1 MGPTQHLNRL
11 IFFYFFSDSTSTL
24 SVAGNLKSSRIC
36 LLFPY
41 PVGLCPRSRQ
51 PCSIPPPSRHLL
63 TSLTLTM
70 GCLPSR
76 HQLNNFK
83 EERRQAMVER
93 RLSRRLSEKNG
104 NGYLAPPQRNE
115 EEHSGRSTPHAVWTE
130 DDTYIPR
137 FDSTLPRLR

>member
-1 MGPTQHLNRL
+1 
-11 IFFYFFSDSTSTL
+11 
-24 SVAGNLKSSRIC
+24 
-36 LLFPY
+36 
-41 PVGLCPRSRQ
+41 
-51 PCSIPPPSRHLL
+51 
-63 TSLTLTM
+63 M

-93 RLSRRLSEKNG
+93 RTSRRLSEKNG
-104 NGYLAPPQRNE
+104 NGYLSPPQTIGQLSYGHGNNNELTVALDE
-115 EEHSGRSTPHAVWTE
+115 EENSGRSTPNAVWTE

>member
-1 MGPTQHLNRL
+1 
-11 IFFYFFSDSTSTL
+11 
-24 SVAGNLKSSRIC
+24 
-36 LLFPY
+36 
-41 PVGLCPRSRQ
+41 
-51 PCSIPPPSRHLL
+51 
-63 TSLTLTM
+63 M

-93 RLSRRLSEKNG
+93 RVSRRMSEKGG
-104 NGYLAPPQRNE
+104 NGYLAPPQRSE
-115 EEHSGRSTPHAVWTE
+115 EESSGRSTPQAVWTE